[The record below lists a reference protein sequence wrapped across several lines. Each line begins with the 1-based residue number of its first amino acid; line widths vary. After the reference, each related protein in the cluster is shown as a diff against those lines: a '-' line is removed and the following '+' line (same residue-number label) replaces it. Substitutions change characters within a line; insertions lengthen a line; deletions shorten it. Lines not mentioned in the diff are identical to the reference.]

1 MVTISEKLCKLR
13 GKHKVTNQQLADMTG
28 IPIGTISGIM
38 SGQVHSPSYANVCAI
53 LTALGEDI
61 EQFNA
66 GEDSPATEHSAH
78 AQALQ
83 QAATVAAQAAMLEAR
98 DESIEHCKARVEHYK
113 DRVSALDTELQ
124 LERKRV
130 GRLQTVLVA
139 LIVAIIA
146 LAAIYIWDVRNLHS
160 GLTAYFNS

>member
-66 GEDSPATEHSAH
+66 GEDSPAAEHSAH

-98 DESIEHCKARVEHYK
+98 DESIEHYK

-130 GRLQTVLVA
+130 ERLQTVLVA

>member
-98 DESIEHCKARVEHYK
+98 DESIEHYK
-113 DRVSALDTELQ
+113 DRVSALDAELQ